1 MFHARRFFLLADAER
16 KKLVRSLKHG
26 IETSRL
32 IITQFLV
39 LTDGFLQITDA
50 FLMLLNEL
58 AGITSCVI
66 NLVTALFQIFL
77 FDQMK
82 CEPQRSQ

>member
-1 MFHARRFFLLADAER
+1 MLADAEHKKPVRR
-16 KKLVRSLKHG
+16 KSKTRDRNIKVNYY
-26 IETSRL
+26 
-32 IITQFLV
+32 LV

-50 FLMLLNEL
+50 FLMLFNEL